1 MGTQLLEDYSKI
13 SYMGSWRLFDID
25 FNITSKK
32 ITKTNLFNIFFFL
45 ISNYLVYETTIQHVF
60 PIHSDRERNQYII
73 LNDQYIHTY
82 VTLYMII
89 LPSMRKST
97 VWFQLNWH
105 IFHLEIS
112 AYQTIRFWENNL
124 MIAGK
129 KYRPIVIISVSCTNN
144 WMYFDAF
151 TVFRFLLSFAFFR
164 NDTVIAVIKEL
175 AFHAWRLW
183 YSAVALCTVNKQLAT
198 AIILNSTMGGESPAL
213 TVKK

>member
-1 MGTQLLEDYSKI
+1 MGTQLLEHYSKT

-60 PIHSDRERNQYII
+60 PIHSDRERNQYIF

-97 VWFQLNWH
+97 VWFQLNLTH
-105 IFHLEIS
+105 FPSRNKCLSSNSFLRKQFDDCRKKIS
-112 AYQTIRFWENNL
+112 TNRDHFSQLYQ
-124 MIAGK
+124 
-129 KYRPIVIISVSCTNN
+129 
-144 WMYFDAF
+144 
-151 TVFRFLLSFAFFR
+151 
-164 NDTVIAVIKEL
+164 
-175 AFHAWRLW
+175 
-183 YSAVALCTVNKQLAT
+183 
-198 AIILNSTMGGESPAL
+198 
-213 TVKK
+213 

>member
-32 ITKTNLFNIFFFL
+32 ITKTNLFNIFFFK

-60 PIHSDRERNQYII
+60 PIHSDRERNQYIF

-97 VWFQLNWH
+97 VWFQLN
-105 IFHLEIS
+105 
-112 AYQTIRFWENNL
+112 
-124 MIAGK
+124 
-129 KYRPIVIISVSCTNN
+129 
-144 WMYFDAF
+144 
-151 TVFRFLLSFAFFR
+151 
-164 NDTVIAVIKEL
+164 
-175 AFHAWRLW
+175 
-183 YSAVALCTVNKQLAT
+183 
-198 AIILNSTMGGESPAL
+198 
-213 TVKK
+213 

>member
-32 ITKTNLFNIFFFL
+32 ITKTNLFNIFFL

-60 PIHSDRERNQYII
+60 PIHSDRERNQYIF
-73 LNDQYIHTY
+73 LNDQYIHTC

-105 IFHLEIS
+105 IFHIEIS
-112 AYQTIRFWENNL
+112 AYQTIRFFVSEKTIWWLQEKNIDKSWSFQSVVPIIECIL
-124 MIAGK
+124 M
-129 KYRPIVIISVSCTNN
+129 PLLFFVSC
-144 WMYFDAF
+144 Y
-151 TVFRFLLSFAFFR
+151 LLHSF
-164 NDTVIAVIKEL
+164 VM
-175 AFHAWRLW
+175 
-183 YSAVALCTVNKQLAT
+183 
-198 AIILNSTMGGESPAL
+198 IL
-213 TVKK
+213 

>member
-1 MGTQLLEDYSKI
+1 MGTQLLEDYSKT

-60 PIHSDRERNQYII
+60 PIHSDRERNQYIF

-82 VTLYMII
+82 VTLYMFI

-112 AYQTIRFWENNL
+112 AYQTIRFWKQFDDCRKKISTWSFQSVVPIIECIL
-124 MIAGK
+124 M
-129 KYRPIVIISVSCTNN
+129 PLLFFVSC
-144 WMYFDAF
+144 Y
-151 TVFRFLLSFAFFR
+151 LLHSF
-164 NDTVIAVIKEL
+164 VM
-175 AFHAWRLW
+175 
-183 YSAVALCTVNKQLAT
+183 
-198 AIILNSTMGGESPAL
+198 IL
-213 TVKK
+213 

>member
-25 FNITSKK
+25 FNITSKN

-45 ISNYLVYETTIQHVF
+45 ISNYLVYETTIQDVF
-60 PIHSDRERNQYII
+60 SIHSDRERNQYIF
-73 LNDQYIHTY
+73 LNDQYIHTC

-89 LPSMRKST
+89 LPSMQKST

-164 NDTVIAVIKEL
+164 NDTVIAAIKEL

-198 AIILNSTMGGESPAL
+198 AIKLYDGRGITGPYS
-213 TVKK
+213 

>member
-1 MGTQLLEDYSKI
+1 MGTQLLEDYSKT

-32 ITKTNLFNIFFFL
+32 ITKTNLFNIFFFK

-60 PIHSDRERNQYII
+60 PIHSDRERNQYIF

-97 VWFQLNWH
+97 VWFQVNWH

-129 KYRPIVIISVSCTNN
+129 KNIDQSWSFQSVVPIIECILMPLLFFVSC
-144 WMYFDAF
+144 Y
-151 TVFRFLLSFAFFR
+151 LLHSF
-164 NDTVIAVIKEL
+164 VM
-175 AFHAWRLW
+175 
-183 YSAVALCTVNKQLAT
+183 
-198 AIILNSTMGGESPAL
+198 IL
-213 TVKK
+213 